1 MMSTPFFS
9 IGIPTFNRPE
19 MLLQAIS
26 SLTEQTFADFE
37 VIVGNSYTKDHLTCE
52 TMDIYDPRIRFIN
65 HPADEGVV
73 AGYSVLPFQAKGRYF
88 TWLADDD
95 LFAPDFLKIMH
106 SALSEFKY
114 PHAAFSTYMM
124 GANYDLENIGT
135 IKEPHLFDGKQFLN
149 RYLSKKLKVVGC
161 YGIFDRQYLIQN
173 RSMELLAEP
182 ESPYSDNLLAIRAG
196 KLEKVIYIDSPLVF
210 FRAHDNSI
218 SYKSTEASSYAM
230 AQKNLCIKY
239 VGLYRNG
246 KNREEF
252 QENLYLLL
260 KWCINDFAAVV
271 RRSNSIHFRN
281 LIRYLPFLK
290 SNLAHLRGTEFYW
303 KIIRLFAK
311 KIIGIF

>member
-1 MMSTPFFS
+1 
-9 IGIPTFNRPE
+9 
-19 MLLQAIS
+19 
-26 SLTEQTFADFE
+26 
-37 VIVGNSYTKDHLTCE
+37 
-52 TMDIYDPRIRFIN
+52 
-65 HPADEGVV
+65 
-73 AGYSVLPFQAKGRYF
+73 
-88 TWLADDD
+88 
-95 LFAPDFLKIMH
+95 
-106 SALSEFKY
+106 
-114 PHAAFSTYMM
+114 M

-246 KNREEF
+246 KNREEI

-260 KWCINDFAAVV
+260 KW
-271 RRSNSIHFRN
+271 
-281 LIRYLPFLK
+281 
-290 SNLAHLRGTEFYW
+290 
-303 KIIRLFAK
+303 
-311 KIIGIF
+311 